1 MAVGIS
7 SDTNQPYIATH
18 GDVSMT
24 SLANSVVFVTG
35 ASGGLGMQ
43 WVEQSIDRGAAKVYA
58 ADIAPRDWESDRVVP
73 VELDVT
79 DQASIDRAAAL
90 AGDTTILINNAGI
103 SLRDPITK
111 VAAAALRRAFE
122 IDFFGGVFMAQRF
135 APILARHGGG
145 AIVNVVSAMSWIAWS
160 GGYSAAKAAFWSAT
174 NSMRLEL
181 LPQKT
186 HVLALHMGYVDT
198 PMTVNISQPK
208 VAADAVIRLALDG
221 LEAGEY
227 EVIGD
232 DITRQIRVN
241 LGKSLTEL
249 YPELL

>member
-1 MAVGIS
+1 
-7 SDTNQPYIATH
+7 
-18 GDVSMT
+18 MT

-35 ASGGLGMQ
+35 ASGGLGVE
-43 WVEQSIDRGAAKVYA
+43 WVKQSIDRGAAKVYA
-58 ADIAPRDWESDRVVP
+58 SDIVPRDWKSDQIVP
-73 VELDVT
+73 IELDVT
-79 DQASIDRAAAL
+79 DQASIDRAAGL
-90 AGDTTILINNAGI
+90 AGDTAILINNAGVA
-103 SLRDPITK
+103 LRDPITK
-111 VAAAALRRAFE
+111 VDASALRRTFE

-135 APILARHGGG
+135 APILAQHGGG

-174 NSMRLEL
+174 NSIRLEL

-208 VAADAVIRLALDG
+208 VAADALVRFALDG
-221 LEAGEY
+221 LEAGEH

-232 DITRQIRVN
+232 DITRQIRGK
-241 LGKSLTEL
+241 LGGPLTEL